1 MHVVAAGGAAA
12 GAVGAVGA
20 VGDVDEGAVA
30 ASVAGLWAGCKS
42 FAAKYTKCPQLL
54 TTVFGLFSELQVVLY
69 TIVYVH
75 MHN

>member
-1 MHVVAAGGAAA
+1 MSLLEWVVMHVVAAGGAAA

-42 FAAKYTKCPQLL
+42 FALWSAH
-54 TTVFGLFSELQVVLY
+54 GLHS
-69 TIVYVH
+69 
-75 MHN
+75 